1 MKAVEEIYEYY
12 KAAHNEETPVSEE
25 QYEAMEKLVSF
36 LHSVDI
42 DANLSGKIFGLA
54 AEYARSAEKN
64 GFTTGFMLGIRIM
77 MEK

>member
-42 DANLSGKIFGLA
+42 DAT
-54 AEYARSAEKN
+54 EYARSAEKN